1 MKKNETTK
9 SLAITQVY
17 DLAPTNGCK
26 SFYGKAKVLMLNDGS
41 EVLQSYNTNIIEKRK
56 DGTLSLLCDPEKLS
70 MTTCTH
76 VKSFCGLTKKQVE
89 SLPTC

>member
-1 MKKNETTK
+1 MKTNETVK
-9 SLAITQVY
+9 SLTITEVY
-17 DLAPTNGCK
+17 ELAPTNGRK

-41 EVLQSYNTNIIEKRK
+41 EVLESYNINIIQRRK
-56 DGTLSLLCDPEKLS
+56 DGILIRLCDTEKLS

-76 VKSFCGLTKKQVE
+76 VKTFCGLTKKQVV